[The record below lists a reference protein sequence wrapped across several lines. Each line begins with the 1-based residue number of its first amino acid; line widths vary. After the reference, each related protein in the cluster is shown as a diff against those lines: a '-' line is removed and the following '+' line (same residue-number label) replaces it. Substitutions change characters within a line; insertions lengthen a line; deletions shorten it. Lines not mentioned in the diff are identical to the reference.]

1 MNRILRIKLLVVVLF
16 TTAMCKAQVTVS
28 TSQLNGTEWQ
38 IVSYEDKNG
47 ISKYDFE
54 IVTCKYAMSSLY
66 EKAYY
71 PEDGDSICSRW
82 SYYITDVVPLDFNF
96 DKSKVGVNSTGRYLI
111 YKGGLVDY
119 VDYDVIMSFND
130 DEMVLLH
137 KGSYDVIG
145 GYNDVYVKWKRIK

>member
-1 MNRILRIKLLVVVLF
+1 MLIVVLF
-16 TTAMCKAQVTVS
+16 ATIVSNAQVTVS
-28 TSQLNGTEWQ
+28 TSLLNGTEWQ

-47 ISKYDFE
+47 ISKYDYE
-54 IVTCKYAMSSLY
+54 IVTRKYFMSSYY

-71 PEDGDSICSRW
+71 PEDGDSICYRLP
-82 SYYITDVVPLDFNF
+82 YYITDIEPLDFNF
-96 DKSKVGVNSTGRYLI
+96 DKSKVGVKSTGRYLVR
-111 YKGGLVDY
+111 KGDLVDY
-119 VDYDVIMSFND
+119 VDYGVIMSFNN

>member
-1 MNRILRIKLLVVVLF
+1 MGLMLF
-16 TTAMCKAQVTVS
+16 LAFPALAQQNNAQVKIS

-47 ISKYDFE
+47 ISKYDYE
-54 IVTCKYAMSSLY
+54 IVTRKYFMSSYY

-71 PEDGDSICSRW
+71 PEDGDSICYRLP
-82 SYYITDVVPLDFNF
+82 YYITDIEPLDFNF
-96 DKSKVGVNSTGRYLI
+96 DKSKVGVNSTGRYLVR
-111 YKGGLVDY
+111 KGDIVDY
-119 VDYDVIMSFND
+119 VDYGVIMSFND